1 MALTAVAHWTIDAA
15 MHAAAIFGGT
25 FIDATFTRGLVFAIG
40 TILLPVTNLGQ
51 GNTLIA
57 SAIKLT
63 GGVAALGLSSE
74 SAILLVGAVRTVPLT
89 VARKMTRNA
98 AAIPALELI
107 RAAGDVLAVGRIL
120 VVAVGAVAV
129 AVAKPAVV
137 QAGDAILALILV
149 RQAGGDLAGGIRAGL
164 SRGGE
169 GKARRER
176 EKFQRGCLLEVW
188 RKLFVA
194 YF

>member
-15 MHAAAIFGGT
+15 MHAAAIFGST
-25 FIDATFTRGLVFAIG
+25 FIHATFTRGLVLAIG

-57 SAIKLT
+57 SAIELA

-74 SAILLVGAVRTVPLT
+74 SAILLVATVRTVPLT
-89 VARKMTRNA
+89 VAGEMPSNA

-107 RAAGDVLAVGRIL
+107 GAAGDVLAVGRIL
-120 VVAVGAVAV
+120 VVAVGTVAV

-164 SRGGE
+164 ARGAERKVRG
-169 GKARRER
+169 ER
-176 EKFQRGCLLEVW
+176 EKF
-188 RKLFVA
+188 
-194 YF
+194 

>member
-1 MALTAVAHWTIDAA
+1 MALTAVAHWTIYAA
-15 MHAAAIFGGT
+15 MHAATIFGGT
-25 FIDATFTRGLVFAIG
+25 FIHATFTRGLVLAIG
-40 TILLPVTNLGQ
+40 TILLPVTNLGE

-63 GGVAALGLSSE
+63 GGVAALGLCSE
-74 SAILLVGAVRTVPLT
+74 SAILLVAAVRTVPLT
-89 VARKMTRNA
+89 VAGEMTSNA

-120 VVAVGAVAV
+120 VVAVGTVAV

-137 QAGDAILALILV
+137 QTGDAILALILV

-164 SRGGE
+164 
-169 GKARRER
+169 AREKGRREER
-176 EKFQRGCLLEVW
+176 EKSFSEV
-188 RKLFVA
+188 A
-194 YF
+194 C